1 MLSFPQSCIQ
11 AVIIQQLIMLSL
23 LHDHSFV
30 QSYNT
35 VYVSYRF
42 EAMSNSNDRS
52 TLDKAVNSLLNILLI
67 VI

>member
-23 LHDHSFV
+23 PYGHSFV
-30 QSYNT
+30 QYYNT
-35 VYVSYRF
+35 VRVSYRF

-67 VI
+67 II